1 VRGAGGAAYV
11 RGVAMRMTL
20 GGDPIADGSGYVK
33 IEPTPGA
40 RKRVVGDPV

>member
-1 VRGAGGAAYV
+1 MRGAGGPAYD
-11 RGVAMRMTL
+11 RGDAMRMTL
-20 GGDPIADGSGYVK
+20 GGDPIADGSRYVN